1 MSRAAV
7 TYPTKQ
13 ELQEKSVGE
22 LNRYIRRLRAQ
33 LEYLSSGP
41 VHKHLIKQLE
51 VAEKVREIRRGQEA
65 AGEV

>member
-1 MSRAAV
+1 MSRASV

-13 ELQEKSVGE
+13 ELEKKSVGE

-33 LEYLSSGP
+33 LEWQTTGP
-41 VHKHLIKQLE
+41 VHKYLLKRVE

-65 AGEV
+65 AGEA